1 MFLQHYILLS
11 IYKGCAEIMDISG
24 KRCNVK
30 NVCFIYCI
38 LVKTQISTA
47 LSSAYKPSPWVW
59 HYYTFTANWME
70 KENITAAKMERFS
83 CDEQQT
89 LLCHLWPALYECEL
103 QKLRCGQVIDG
114 LIVTRWDFSA
124 FDCSNAFVFLFQRAV
139 NQHCGHTDEN
149 IQWLQHHR
157 IKLQSTL
164 FSQHFFD

>member
-1 MFLQHYILLS
+1 MLKMLLS
-11 IYKGCAEIMDISG
+11 
-24 KRCNVK
+24 
-30 NVCFIYCI
+30 FIVS
-38 LVKTQISTA
+38 L
-47 LSSAYKPSPWVW
+47 LKPK
-59 HYYTFTANWME
+59 Y
-70 KENITAAKMERFS
+70 
-83 CDEQQT
+83 QQQ
-89 LLCHLWPALYECEL
+89 CHLHINWVHKFGIITRLLQTGSKKKTSQQQRWRGFHVTNSRHCCATFELYECEL

-124 FDCSNAFVFLFQRAV
+124 FDCSNALVFLFQRSV

>member
-1 MFLQHYILLS
+1 MLKMCVSFIVSLLKPKYQQHCHLHINRVHEFGFITHLLQTGW
-11 IYKGCAEIMDISG
+11 K
-24 KRCNVK
+24 K
-30 NVCFIYCI
+30 
-38 LVKTQISTA
+38 KTSQQQR
-47 LSSAYKPSPWVW
+47 W
-59 HYYTFTANWME
+59 
-70 KENITAAKMERFS
+70 FS

-89 LLCHLWPALYECEL
+89 LLCHLWAALYECEL
-103 QKLRCGQVIDG
+103 QKLQCGQVIDG